1 MMLFRLPIQR
11 LLSTTARSIST
22 TTATAFH
29 CRQQSSPQQPH
40 RLSPFSRHS
49 AFPCPPSSTRTFV
62 SQTSPVYQDD
72 QRHPLERLF
81 RDDEDLID
89 SETGKFNVGR
99 SWRASELRLKSFED
113 LHALWFVLLKER
125 NVLETERWVARKAKS
140 QMLNPARL
148 KKVRVSMSRI
158 KTILGERS
166 MEYKATNQAAAVV
179 EMEDATMEEE
189 VKV

>member
-1 MMLFRLPIQR
+1 MLFRFSLPVQR
-11 LLSTTARSIST
+11 LLSTTTTRSIST

-29 CRQQSSPQQPH
+29 CRQQSFPPQHPH

-62 SQTSPVYQDD
+62 SQTSPVYEDD

-166 MEYKATNQAAAVV
+166 MEYKAMNHAATVV
-179 EMEDATMEEE
+179 EMDDATT
-189 VKV
+189 